1 VGRPADEGYLDT
13 LEKGDVFVLGGDHF
27 EYKYR
32 RGSKVYVDRTSARPT
47 VPSWFS
53 ERLPLSYDLG
63 QEILQ
68 FQREFLD
75 KLGQGGPPAIRHWLR
90 EYPLDENS
98 VRAITRML
106 SEQVA
111 YAGSNSLSTDER
123 LVVEEAL
130 DHDEYER
137 HYYVHS
143 GYGRRF
149 NDGFSR
155 LLAYRVA

>member
-1 VGRPADEGYLDT
+1 
-13 LEKGDVFVLGGDHF
+13 
-27 EYKYR
+27 
-32 RGSKVYVDRTSARPT
+32 
-47 VPSWFS
+47 
-53 ERLPLSYDLG
+53 
-63 QEILQ
+63 
-68 FQREFLD
+68 
-75 KLGQGGPPAIRHWLR
+75 
-90 EYPLDENS
+90 
-98 VRAITRML
+98 ML

-155 LLAYRVA
+155 LLAYRVAQATSANVKIAVADNCFTLSMPLNRKVDVEGLLTDIDPDEVRGDLRRALQGRTSSSGTSASTRRGR